1 MDKIVEKRRLREKEK
16 NGKYGLKTFNV
27 TLVTMEE
34 LDSSDVTLGNL
45 NDSTVTLEN
54 LESSNVTL
62 VSEDK
67 DIIGANLTSVYVVGE
82 RLIIWYYI
90 WRLRKRRR
98 MEILDWNLLMLL

>member
-16 NGKYGLKTFNV
+16 NGKYGLEPFNV

-34 LDSSDVTLGNL
+34 LDSSNVTLVNL
-45 NDSTVTLEN
+45 NATIVTLEN

-67 DIIGANLTSVYVVGE
+67 DIMEANLTSVYVVGE
-82 RLIIWYYI
+82 RLMIWYYI
-90 WRLRKRRR
+90 W
-98 MEILDWNLLMLL
+98 